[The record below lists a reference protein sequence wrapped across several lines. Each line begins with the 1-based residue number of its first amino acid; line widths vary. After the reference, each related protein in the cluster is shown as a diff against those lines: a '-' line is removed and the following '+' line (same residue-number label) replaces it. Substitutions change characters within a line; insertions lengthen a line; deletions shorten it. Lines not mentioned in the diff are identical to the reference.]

1 MSLARTRALLAERG
15 LHLRRALGQNYLVDE
30 ARAARLVELAGVEAG
45 DLAIEVG
52 TGLGALTRALAA
64 RAQRV
69 VTIEIDA
76 GVVAA
81 LREEALLPA
90 NVELHH
96 ADALELDLR
105 ALASDSPREQTC
117 LVANLPYSAAT
128 PLLRR
133 MLDLR
138 DVYRSWSVMLQREV
152 AARLVAR
159 AGEDDYG
166 SFAVLHALA
175 ARVERLADVSPQ
187 AFFPVPNVVSSFVR
201 IEPLRGQGEPD
212 TAELA
217 RIERVVRALF
227 ARRRKTIK
235 NGLEGGGF
243 GAFAADALARAGIE
257 PRERAERLEP
267 AVLRSLA
274 RALEELGAF
283 ASDGAPA

>member
-1 MSLARTRALLAERG
+1 MNLARTRALLAERG
-15 LHLRRALGQNYLVDE
+15 LRLRRELGQNYLVDD
-30 ARAARLVELAGVEAG
+30 ARAAQLVAHAGVEPG
-45 DLAIEVG
+45 DVVVEVG
-52 TGLGALTRALAA
+52 TGLGTLTRALAA
-64 RAQRV
+64 RAARV

-81 LREEALLPA
+81 LRDLALLPDA
-90 NVELHH
+90 VELVH
-96 ADALELDLR
+96 ADALDVDLA
-105 ALASDSPREQTC
+105 ALVPPPPARTR

-138 DVYRSWSVMLQREV
+138 DTFASWSVMVQREV
-152 AARLVAR
+152 AARLVAG

-175 ARVERLADVSPQ
+175 ARVERVVDVAPQ
-187 AFFPVPNVVSSFVR
+187 AFFPVPKVVSSFVR
-201 IEPLRGQGEPD
+201 ITPLRGEGEPD
-212 TAELA
+212 RDELA

-243 GAFAADALARAGIE
+243 GAAGLEALARVGIDA
-257 PRERAERLEP
+257 RERAERLEP
-267 AVLRSLA
+267 AALRALA
-274 RALEELGAF
+274 RALDELGAF
-283 ASDGAPA
+283 ARPGPRD